1 MEKEY
6 LFVYGTLLSSYA
18 KNPFKKQFSENSKFI
33 GNAKLSAKL
42 YDLGEFPGIIE
53 NQKGEHYVVY
63 GEVYELLNSDFLFDL
78 DEYENYF
85 PENLFQSEYIR
96 QKVMVSLN
104 KDDSVLES
112 WTYWYKE
119 LPLKAVFIESGDYLS
134 FLVD

>member
-18 KNPFKKQFSENSKFI
+18 KNPFKKEFSENSKFV
-33 GNAKLSAKL
+33 GVAKLYAKL
-42 YDLGEFPGIIE
+42 YDLGEYPGIIE
-53 NQKGEHYVVY
+53 NQKGEYYQVY

-85 PENLFQSEYIR
+85 PENLSQSEYIR
-96 QKVMVSLN
+96 QKVTVSLKN
-104 KDDSVLES
+104 DDSVLQC
-112 WTYWYKE
+112 WAYWYKE
-119 LPLKAVFIESGDYLS
+119 LTSDAVFIESGDYLS